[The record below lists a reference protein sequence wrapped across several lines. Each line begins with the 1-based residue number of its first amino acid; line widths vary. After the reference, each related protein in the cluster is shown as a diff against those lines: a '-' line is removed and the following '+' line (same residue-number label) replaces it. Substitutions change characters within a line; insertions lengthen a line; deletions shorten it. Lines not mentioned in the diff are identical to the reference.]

1 MLAELNLEPFRD
13 FWDQIVESVPD
24 ILQFLLIVVV
34 GLLFAFVAGRVVRG
48 IARSSGLEAR
58 LEQIGSGQLLYRIGY
73 RRGSATLVGSIVF
86 WMIALVTTIAAL
98 DSIGATSIA
107 DGFRA
112 MVAFIPRLVAA
123 GVFLLV
129 GLWGADMVR
138 KLVVGLTG
146 EKSALEAPGLVAN
159 ILYYVVTAVT
169 IALALDQLGL
179 ATDIVNGII
188 QVLIGCAAFGLALS
202 MAFGS
207 KETMSNVIARTYI
220 ARQYQAGD
228 VVQLEDGRSGVVK
241 AHSPITMVLRVDG
254 GELTVP
260 YTRVLREV
268 IRVEPVDAGGIG
280 GDSTDS

>member
-1 MLAELNLEPFRD
+1 MLAGLSLEPFEE
-13 FWDQIVESVPD
+13 FWGQLVASIPD
-24 ILQFLLIVVV
+24 VLQFLLILIL
-34 GLLFAFVAGRVVRG
+34 GLLVAFIAGRAVRS
-48 IARSSGLEAR
+48 IARRSGLEAR
-58 LEQIGSGQLLYRIGY
+58 LEALGSGQLLYRMGY

-86 WMIALVTTIAAL
+86 WLIALATTIAAL
-98 DSIGATSIA
+98 DSVGASSIA

-112 MVAFIPRLVAA
+112 MVAFIPRLIAA

-129 GLWGADMVR
+129 GLWGAEMVR
-138 KLVVGLTG
+138 KLVVGLSGDKT
-146 EKSALEAPGLVAN
+146 ALHAPGLVAN

-188 QVLIGCAAFGLALS
+188 QVLIGAAALGLALS
-202 MAFGS
+202 LAFGS
-207 KETMSNVIARTYI
+207 KETMSNVVARTYI
-220 ARQYQAGD
+220 SRQFQAGD
-228 VVQLEDGRSGVVK
+228 LVQLEDGRSGVVK

-268 IRVEPVDAGGIG
+268 VRVEPVDPEGIV
-280 GDSTDS
+280 DDPKSA